1 LKKRIGLSFL
11 ICTLLGIFFIGQQY
25 FWAYSAEREFNIVR
39 DSAYHLIYFYV
50 WGILFFFIAGFA
62 GKYRLERD
70 TWKNYLPLYVAAG
83 IIIALLHRLFTF
95 GVFTGIFAPLKFA
108 EAFPWGFSVKIIN
121 GAFDSFLAYWFL
133 VGLYY
138 GYDYYTQFKS
148 QKIKAARLETQLA
161 QAQLNALKMQLHPHF
176 LFNTMHAISSLME
189 EDVKSAQRMIT
200 KLSDLLRITLDNSG
214 VQTVSLK
221 QELDFLKGYLE
232 IQQTRFHDRLN
243 IQYRVDN
250 STLNAEVPN
259 LILQP
264 LVENAI
270 KHGISPQSEG
280 GSIEIFSGSENR
292 MLILKVSDNGK
303 GNGNKNVVEGIGMKN
318 IRERLD
324 QLYGDNYSMELSSE
338 NGRGFSVTIKI
349 PFKEHKFNEQE
360 K

>member
-1 LKKRIGLSFL
+1 LKNRIGFAFI

-25 FWAYSAEREFNIVR
+25 FWAYSAEREFNVVR

-50 WGILFFFIAGFA
+50 WGILFFFIAAFA
-62 GKYRLERD
+62 GRYRLEKD
-70 TWKNYLPLYVAAG
+70 SWKKNLPLHIIAG
-83 IIIALLHRLFTF
+83 IIIALLHRLLTF
-95 GVFTGIFAPLKFA
+95 GIYTGIFAPLKFA
-108 EAFPWGFSVKIIN
+108 EAFPWKFSSKIIN

-189 EDVKSAQRMIT
+189 EDVKSAQRMIA
-200 KLSDLLRITLDNSG
+200 KLSDLLRITLDNAG
-214 VQTVSLK
+214 VQIVSLN

-243 IQYRVDN
+243 IEYKIDK

-259 LILQP
+259 LLLQP

-270 KHGISPQSEG
+270 KHGISPQAEG
-280 GSIEIFSGSENR
+280 GKIEIYSAVENQVLSLR
-292 MLILKVSDNGK
+292 VTDDGK
-303 GNGNKNVVEGIGMKN
+303 GNGGKEVTEGIGIKN

-324 QLYGDNYSMELSSE
+324 QLYGKNYSMQLSSDS
-338 NGRGFSVTIKI
+338 GKGFSVIIKI
-349 PFKEHKFNEQE
+349 PFKKYKLNEQ
-360 K
+360 